1 MRRADEEF
9 ERKNYATAKK
19 LYSREADNG
28 NPAAMYKMGL
38 IYDQGLGEW
47 AASKSKAFRYYR
59 MAAEQEYP
67 EATYKVGEYYENGMG
82 GAAKDSRQ
90 ALSWYKRSAELGHLP
105 ALVKIGLFHENG
117 EGGLE
122 RSDDNALVCYLRC
135 ADKGNT
141 QAQYLAARIYE
152 KKMLSETI
160 QQKRDEYRRSAKR
173 LYEAAALK
181 EYRDARSRL
190 RSL

>member
-1 MRRADEEF
+1 MRLWQSIPQDE
-9 ERKNYATAKK
+9 Y
-19 LYSREADNG
+19 L
-28 NPAAMYKMGL
+28 
-38 IYDQGLGEW
+38 
-47 AASKSKAFRYYR
+47 
-59 MAAEQEYP
+59 
-67 EATYKVGEYYENGMG
+67 
-82 GAAKDSRQ
+82 AKDQKQ
-90 ALSWYKRSAELGHLP
+90 APSWYKRSAELDHLP

-117 EGGLE
+117 YGGLE
-122 RSDDNALVCYLRC
+122 RSDEAALVCYLRC

-152 KKMLSETI
+152 KKMLSETM
-160 QQKRDEYRRSAKR
+160 QHKQDEYRRSAKR